1 MDVVELDSREMQ
13 VKMRKLVSSSTA
25 YMLVYVKKSLKED
38 LLDKE
43 TVYPEWLKERD
54 VLKMEER
61 EEQKARKNYYHDI
74 QILDWEKH
82 LLGKDAS

>member
-25 YMLVYVKKSLKED
+25 YMLVYVKKELKES
-38 LLDKE
+38 LLDRE
-43 TVYPEWLKERD
+43 TIYPEWLKERD
-54 VLKMEER
+54 ILKMEER

-74 QILDWEKH
+74 QVLSWEK
-82 LLGKDAS
+82 GFQGNDAG

>member
-1 MDVVELDSREMQ
+1 M
-13 VKMRKLVSSSTA
+13 
-25 YMLVYVKKSLKED
+25 KES

-43 TVYPEWLKERD
+43 TVFPEWLKERD
-54 VLKMEER
+54 ILKMEER

-74 QILDWEKH
+74 QILNWEKD